1 MFSYKICFLR
11 VKNLQAMK
19 NLKMY
24 DLDPEWS
31 FIKAEVARREW
42 KTEGN
47 WEGGGGEGKC
57 LAWF

>member
-47 WEGGGGEGKC
+47 WEGGGGG
-57 LAWF
+57 